1 MKKSNKK
8 KSQHRLGAHLKNVK
22 RKRKRKALFEFNGM
36 VRPFKIQRQ
45 IEEFQRQQEEAAKAA
60 EAEKAVEES
69 TEEATEEKVEA

>member
-45 IEEFQRQQEEAAKAA
+45 IEEFQRQQQEAAKAA
-60 EAEKAVEES
+60 EAEKAVEQS
-69 TEEATEEKVEA
+69 TETTEEKVEA